1 MSFEVWIAF
10 VAACAVLTLIPG
22 PCVLLLIG
30 QSLSRGLRAAFSSII
45 GVLIG
50 DILLIILSLLGVG
63 AILATSAALFLLVK
77 WAGVF
82 YMAYLGIYQIIDAR
96 RDAKPASKEKHPA
109 FMFGSLRAGF
119 LSAVLNPKGLMFYL
133 AFLSQFMNPNGSMVL
148 QISILAVTSTVV
160 VGLILAA
167 YVLTANR
174 ARVAFQSEKTRRRI
188 GYTGGGFLIGG
199 SVLMATTR

>member
-1 MSFEVWIAF
+1 MSFDVWVAF
-10 VAACAVLTLIPG
+10 VAASAILTLIPG

-30 QSLSRGLRAAFSSII
+30 QSLSRGIKPAFSSII

-63 AILATSAALFLLVK
+63 AILAASAALFQLVK

-82 YMAYLGIYQIIDAR
+82 YMAYLGICQIVDAR
-96 RDAKPASKEKHPA
+96 RGAKPVSKQNHPA

-119 LSAVLNPKGLMFYL
+119 FSAVLNPKGVMFYM
-133 AFLSQFMNPNGSMVL
+133 AFLSQFVNPNGNMVL
-148 QISILAVTSTVV
+148 QISILSITSTIV
-160 VGLILAA
+160 VGVILAA
-167 YVLTANR
+167 YVMMANR
-174 ARVAFQSEKTRRRI
+174 ARVAFQSEKTRKKI
-188 GYTGGGFLIGG
+188 GYAGGGFLIGG

>member
-1 MSFEVWIAF
+1 MSFEVWVAF
-10 VAACAVLTLIPG
+10 AAACAVLTLIPG

-30 QSLSRGLRAAFSSII
+30 QSLSRGLGPAFSSIV

-50 DILLIILSLLGVG
+50 DILLIILSLMGVG
-63 AILATSAALFLLVK
+63 AILAASAALFQLVK

-82 YMAYLGIYQIIDAR
+82 YMAYLGICQILDAR
-96 RDAKPASKEKHPA
+96 QEAKTVSSENHPA

-119 LSAVLNPKGLMFYL
+119 LAAVLNPKGVMFYM
-133 AFLSQFMNPNGSMVL
+133 AFLSQFVNPNGNMVL
-148 QISILAVTSTVV
+148 QISILAITSTVV

-167 YVLTANR
+167 YVMMANK
-174 ARVAFQSEKTRRRI
+174 ARTAFQSEKTRKRI